1 MIAVIDDDRSVR
13 EGLTNLLSS
22 MDYQTRS
29 YASAEAFLAESK
41 LSEPSCLIVD
51 VRMTGMTGIE
61 MQAKARD
68 AGLVAPVIFLTA
80 HCDDNTRE
88 RAMSGGAYAFLCKPF
103 DEDELLAVIAS
114 ALGKAEP
121 I

>member
-13 EGLTNLLSS
+13 DGLTNLLSS

-29 YASAEAFLAESK
+29 YASAEAFLDEANVSA
-41 LSEPSCLIVD
+41 PSCLIVD

-61 MQAKARD
+61 MQAKARE

-103 DEDELLAVIAS
+103 DEDELLAVIAR
-114 ALGKAEP
+114 ALDKADP
-121 I
+121 V